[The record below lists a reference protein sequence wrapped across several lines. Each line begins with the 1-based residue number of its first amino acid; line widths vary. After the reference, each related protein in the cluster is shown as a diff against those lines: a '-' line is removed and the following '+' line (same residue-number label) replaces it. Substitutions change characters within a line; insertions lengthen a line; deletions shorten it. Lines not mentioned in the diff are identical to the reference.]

1 MTTSRKLS
9 PGFLLITIILGVS
22 KAKADSSLDDNINED
37 KRAGGRGFLT
47 PNLLGAENYDKRT
60 GEIGIID
67 PESYEKRAGGR
78 GFLNVIADKRGGA
91 RGFSVSD
98 DYHSAERRA
107 GGRAFAMPATGDE
120 LWSQNKRAGGRPFY
134 GITDF
139 KRAGGRLFHFYD
151 APMIKRAGG
160 RGFIASDFDKRAGA
174 RAFVGPSF
182 FNSFDYYPKR
192 GGSRPF
198 YAATSWRGYPLQK

>member
-1 MTTSRKLS
+1 M
-9 PGFLLITIILGVS
+9 
-22 KAKADSSLDDNINED
+22 DDNINEE
-37 KRAGGRGFLT
+37 KKAGGRGFLA
-47 PNLLGAENYDKRT
+47 PSLFGIENYDKRAS
-60 GEIGIID
+60 EIGIID
-67 PESYEKRAGGR
+67 PEFFEKRAGGR
-78 GFLNVIADKRGGA
+78 GFLNVIANKRGGA

-107 GGRAFAMPATGDE
+107 GGRAFAMPATGEE

-139 KRAGGRLFHFYD
+139 KRAGDRLFHFYD
-151 APMIKRAGG
+151 TPIVKRAGG
-160 RGFIASDFDKRAGA
+160 

-182 FNSFDYYPKR
+182 FKNLDYFPKR